1 MFSRSGGVLGG
12 KLKVIVGW
20 TKDGRLFDIQ
30 HVRRPELEIACLRE
44 EVQCNMYLLSR
55 SLARD
60 VTRLQL
66 G

>member
-1 MFSRSGGVLGG
+1 
-12 KLKVIVGW
+12 VGW